1 MNDRIVKPG
10 SWLSRIL
17 PFYPRS
23 SAAPAFDP
31 VKARVLL
38 PAVLSGVL
46 LWAAFF
52 PLDLGPVAFVALVPF
67 LTLVRA
73 ENVGSARR
81 HLAAFLGGLVFYGL
95 ALKWI
100 RVAHPMMALFAWPG
114 LTIACALFW
123 PLALWLLRKLDR
135 LKLPLAA
142 TFPVVWVALEYV
154 RAHFP
159 TGFPFLAYVHLH
171 QPVGFGWY
179 FLGYTQHHVLPLIQA
194 ADLGGVYLVSAAVA
208 AVNGAAYEWAV
219 RSRAVRWLLR
229 WPAAPPRREW
239 VREASVTTGALALP
253 MLLVCYG
260 TVQLTHPPFAKGPRV
275 AALQGN
281 VPQNEKIESS
291 QKKQG
296 DDTPLDREYQ
306 GQARQAVRGG
316 PVPDLVVW
324 PETCWPDN
332 WFDAAPG
339 VPDDPEIP
347 DFRNRVAHYQRVLGR
362 EAAALTHTHALLGLN
377 AQAWDGQKWRKY
389 NSAVLVHPD
398 GSPGG
403 RYDKIHLVPFGE
415 YVPLREQ
422 FPWLQTF
429 TPYTHDYSCTP
440 GEHWT
445 RFELPTAKGT
455 FRFGVLI
462 CYEDT
467 DPSMARRYNPDA
479 DFLVNAS
486 NDGWFDGTEEHEEHL
501 AICRFRA
508 VEARR
513 SVVRAVNLG
522 ISAVID
528 PDGRVVAL
536 PVEGSWAASKKTRGI
551 VRADVPLDRRDS
563 FYAAAGDW
571 LPALCWAAVAAGL
584 VTLRLRGR
592 PGPVP
597 G

>member
-1 MNDRIVKPG
+1 V
-10 SWLSRIL
+10 
-17 PFYPRS
+17 F
-23 SAAPAFDP
+23 
-31 VKARVLL
+31 L
-38 PAVLSGVL
+38 PAMLSGVL
-46 LWAAFF
+46 LWTAFF

-73 ENVGSARR
+73 ENVGPTRR
-81 HLAAFLGGLVFYGL
+81 YLAAFVGGLVFYGL
-95 ALKWI
+95 VLKWV
-100 RVAHPMMALFAWPG
+100 RVAHPMMAYFAWPG
-114 LTIACALFW
+114 LSVYCGLYW

-135 LKLPLAA
+135 LKLPLAV
-142 TFPVVWVALEYV
+142 TFPVVWVGLEYV

-159 TGFPFLAYVHLH
+159 TGFPFLAYVHAH
-171 QPVGFGWY
+171 QLIGFGWC
-179 FLGYTQHHVLPLIQA
+179 FIGYAVHHVLPLVQA

-208 AVNGAAYEWAV
+208 AVNGAAYEWVV
-219 RSRAVRWLLR
+219 RSKAARRLLR
-229 WPAAPPRREW
+229 WPAAPFRREW
-239 VREASVTTGALALP
+239 VHEAYVTTGAVALP
-253 MLLVCYG
+253 LLLVCYG
-260 TVQLTHPPFAKGPRV
+260 MVKLAHPPFEKGPRV

-281 VPQNEKIESS
+281 VPQSEKIKSS
-291 QKKQG
+291 QKKDA
-296 DDTPLDREYQ
+296 DDETPLDKEYRA
-306 GQARQAVRGG
+306 QARLAAQGTRNSPA
-316 PVPDLVVW
+316 PDLIVW
-324 PETCWPDN
+324 PETCWSDN

-339 VPDDPEIP
+339 APDDPEIP
-347 DFRNRVAHYQRVLGR
+347 DFRNRVAHYQRTVGT
-362 EAAALTHTHALLGLN
+362 EAAALTHAHALLGLN
-377 AQAWDGQKWRKY
+377 TQEWDGTRWRKY
-389 NSAVLVHPD
+389 NSAVLVRPD

-429 TPYTHDYSCTP
+429 TPYPHDYSCTP
-440 GEHWT
+440 GEHWA
-445 RFELPTAKGT
+445 RFELPTARGT

-467 DPSMARRYNPDA
+467 DPSMARKYNPAAGQGPGA

-486 NDGWFDGTEEHEEHL
+486 NDGWFDGSEEHEQHL

-513 SVVRAVNLG
+513 SVVRAVNMG

-528 PDGRVVAL
+528 PDGRVAAL
-536 PVEGSWAASKKTRGI
+536 PVEESWAASKKTRGI
-551 VRADVPLDRRDS
+551 VRAEVPVDRRDS

-571 LPALCWAAVAAGL
+571 VPGLCWGLIAAGL
-584 VTLRLRGR
+584 VTLRLRPR